1 MAAPPLSVRPCLLK
15 VTFFSLNP
23 GLPHDAPLVPKMKL
37 VFASVSYYIMYLEL
51 VLAAVHMK
59 PAMEN
64 RVLMPTP
71 PRTILPAS
79 SQQARGPSSVNSK
92 RSLTVCLW

>member
-37 VFASVSYYIMYLEL
+37 VIASIFYYVIAGAGCRAYETSN
-51 VLAAVHMK
+51 K
-59 PAMEN
+59 KF
-64 RVLMPTP
+64 RVLMPTTP
-71 PRTILPAS
+71 KTILPAS

-92 RSLTVCLW
+92 RSLAVCLR

>member
-64 RVLMPTP
+64 LGSSCQHHPGPFSLLLASRPGDLVVLI
-71 PRTILPAS
+71 PRG
-79 SQQARGPSSVNSK
+79 R
-92 RSLTVCLW
+92 